1 MSYLIF
7 TYALLVILMNIYF
20 KKKKL
25 FSNYTGDKHQLFSSQ
40 KNIPLVG
47 GFFLIFPIILISPG
61 NIIYALNL
69 ILIFLVGLFSD
80 QKILISPKKRFFFQL
95 TIVII
100 SVIFLD
106 QEILSSKLNFFDNLL
121 ENAVFNIFFT
131 SFCLLIL
138 INGSNFIDGLNGL
151 LLVYM
156 TLVIFVLLKLGLL
169 NTSIINNEA
178 VTYLIFFLVLLI
190 FLNFM
195 NFLMLGDSGAYAL
208 SFFVG
213 YMIINSHNSNP
224 NISPYFFITL
234 LWYPCFENLF
244 SIIRKLKTKFSPFS
258 PDNKH
263 FHQLLYATLK
273 KKVIKTVKVGQ
284 RPRGII
290 MSKDGKLVLIC
301 ASDDDRV
308 EVRDAETMKLKYYL
322 PSGPDPELFILS
334 PEDDTLYI
342 ANEDDAMVTVVD
354 MTDKMIVDDIPVGV
368 EPEGMGLT
376 NDGKILVNTSETT
389 NMAHLPYNYV
399 QLMTQM
405 MHQKYLNL
413 IQDVRWTQQLI
424 TLLQRL

>member
-106 QEILSSKLNFFDNLL
+106 QEILSSKLNFFDDLL

-190 FLNFM
+190 FLNF
-195 NFLMLGDSGAYAL
+195 
-208 SFFVG
+208 
-213 YMIINSHNSNP
+213 
-224 NISPYFFITL
+224 
-234 LWYPCFENLF
+234 
-244 SIIRKLKTKFSPFS
+244 
-258 PDNKH
+258 
-263 FHQLLYATLK
+263 
-273 KKVIKTVKVGQ
+273 
-284 RPRGII
+284 
-290 MSKDGKLVLIC
+290 
-301 ASDDDRV
+301 
-308 EVRDAETMKLKYYL
+308 
-322 PSGPDPELFILS
+322 
-334 PEDDTLYI
+334 
-342 ANEDDAMVTVVD
+342 
-354 MTDKMIVDDIPVGV
+354 
-368 EPEGMGLT
+368 
-376 NDGKILVNTSETT
+376 
-389 NMAHLPYNYV
+389 
-399 QLMTQM
+399 
-405 MHQKYLNL
+405 
-413 IQDVRWTQQLI
+413 
-424 TLLQRL
+424 